1 MFNEYAWPVA
11 GMEHVVL
18 DCIGK
23 VRLIAATSDGGPNAT
38 ENPVPARVS
47 TTRQGVMPMK
57 VRGFG
62 AVGVVARGRTSARFG
77 CQYNGAGQWRRGTL
91 SRSTWPPRRIGTAV
105 KTETN
110 RATGVFIVQLSPHQ
124 AEEFKA
130 KSRSVSIFG
139 CYINALLGNHAIYFE
154 SAEPSEPTRRA
165 FRPQTCRL
173 GPKTTTSIARG
184 HDMGHRVGR
193 FSIFVCEEPFYSLR

>member
-23 VRLIAATSDGGPNAT
+23 GRLIATTSDGGPNAP

-77 CQYNGAGQWRRGTL
+77 CQYNGAGQWRRGAL
-91 SRSTWPPRRIGTAV
+91 SYHEALGHLEAS
-105 KTETN
+105 
-110 RATGVFIVQLSPHQ
+110 
-124 AEEFKA
+124 
-130 KSRSVSIFG
+130 
-139 CYINALLGNHAIYFE
+139 ALLPKQKQTGLPRASSLFSFLRIKQQSSKQSHAQLASLDVISMLSLGIMRFT
-154 SAEPSEPTRRA
+154 SSLLN
-165 FRPQTCRL
+165 RL
-173 GPKTTTSIARG
+173 NPHAVHFGLKSLGRNNDLHREGP
-184 HDMGHRVGR
+184 
-193 FSIFVCEEPFYSLR
+193 